1 MALAGATP
9 GALAVLGW
17 SRVPDGTP
25 LARRSKQ
32 LYGVLEAF
40 VTDVARRKAGLA
52 EALRLTHRS
61 EDKRLVKA
69 QGPVWDQADRQHGH
83 VPEKLR
89 HLDTDAR
96 WSKRADQGWGYGY
109 GLHLTCNPAGFP
121 ALLQVETAA
130 YAAATAIEATQACHP
145 SAAYPSVGHTRC
157 YLADPGL
164 ALAQW
169 KLRAP
174 TTGLASR
181 QIGPP
186 SCASARQPLS
196 RCSTSSATYLVG
208 LPNRCNC
215 LSNASPK
222 FARV

>member
-32 LYGVLEAF
+32 LYGVLGAF

-96 WSKRADQGWGYGY
+96 WSKRADQGWAMDATRSYHRFSQQADRPPILRARKTTLEPVFDLICNLLGRPAQPTQLPIQRLPKVRA
-109 GLHLTCNPAGFP
+109 GLT
-121 ALLQVETAA
+121 
-130 YAAATAIEATQACHP
+130 
-145 SAAYPSVGHTRC
+145 
-157 YLADPGL
+157 LAVL
-164 ALAQW
+164 ALHRIM
-169 KLRAP
+169 LTNSIR
-174 TTGLASR
+174 G
-181 QIGPP
+181 
-186 SCASARQPLS
+186 
-196 RCSTSSATYLVG
+196 
-208 LPNRCNC
+208 
-215 LSNASPK
+215 
-222 FARV
+222 FA

>member
-32 LYGVLEAF
+32 LYGVLGAF

-96 WSKRADQGWGYGY
+96 WSKRADQGW
-109 GLHLTCNPAGFP
+109 AMD
-121 ALLQVETAA
+121 
-130 YAAATAIEATQACHP
+130 ATRSYHRFSQQAD
-145 SAAYPSVGHTRC
+145 R
-157 YLADPGL
+157 
-164 ALAQW
+164 
-169 KLRAP
+169 
-174 TTGLASR
+174 
-181 QIGPP
+181 PP
-186 SCASARQPLS
+186 SCAPARQPLS
-196 RCSTSSATYLVG
+196 RCSTSSATYLAG
-208 LPNRCNC
+208 LPNRRNC